1 MLRFARIGVPLGVA
15 MTLVVAAQGS
25 ALAATTQVSIVNFAF
40 NPSSVTVKIGDTVNW
55 TNTATTT
62 HTTTSDGT
70 DTCCPN
76 GPALWASGN
85 LVANA
90 QFPFVFNVAG
100 SYPYHCSIHTFMT
113 GAVKVKGNAM
123 PRMGGVTT
131 NFKITWAK
139 TAIPAGYV
147 VNVQIARPGGG
158 FTAFLTGT
166 TALSTMFTP
175 DAGTGMYK
183 FRAQLQ
189 KSGSPTL
196 KSGFSP
202 AISISV
208 S

>member
-1 MLRFARIGVPLGVA
+1 MLRLARIGVPLGVA
-15 MTLVVAAQGS
+15 VALVAAAQGS

-40 NPSSVTVKIGDTVNW
+40 NPTPVTVKVGDTVNW
-55 TNTATTT
+55 TNTSTTT

-70 DTCCPN
+70 DVCCPN

-100 SYPYHCSIHTFMT
+100 AYKYHCSIHTTMH
-113 GAVKVKGNAM
+113 GQINVKGNAM
-123 PRMGGVTT
+123 PRTGTT
-131 NFKITWAK
+131 TTHFTIVWAK

-147 VNVQIARPGGG
+147 VNVQISRPGQG
-158 FTAFLTGT
+158 FVNFLTGT
-166 TALSTMFTP
+166 TLLSTTFTP
-175 DAGTGMYK
+175 DAGTGTYK

-189 KSGSPTL
+189 KSGSGTL

-202 AISISV
+202 AISITV